1 MSFEFLKFGNP
12 LKPSCD
18 FGLHLHER
26 EDLKR
31 GITRADESLS
41 VDTQGDICDQD
52 GTSDSSET
60 GAPAVVDQQS
70 ASTFSRSEPN
80 LKGTLGIDDGLPRNR
95 QGKTYMT

>member
-60 GAPAVVDQQS
+60 GAHD
-70 ASTFSRSEPN
+70 
-80 LKGTLGIDDGLPRNR
+80 LMKLGLSKVFDERFDEHRRLALTD
-95 QGKTYMT
+95 KW